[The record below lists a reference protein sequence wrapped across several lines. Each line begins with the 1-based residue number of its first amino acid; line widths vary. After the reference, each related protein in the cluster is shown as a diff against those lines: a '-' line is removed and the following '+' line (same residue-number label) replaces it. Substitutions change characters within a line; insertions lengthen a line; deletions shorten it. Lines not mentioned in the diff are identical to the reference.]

1 MSNKNLLLNGIT
13 DMLILHLL
21 KQKDCY
27 GYEITQAISE
37 LSDRL
42 LTISQNTIYTA
53 IYKLENDRMISEYSV
68 LVGRKRTRVYYH
80 ITPMGEHYFSKLQA
94 NYSATIQ
101 GVQMIMER
109 TICEKEGDSD
119 ESENPIDM

>member
-80 ITPMGEHYFSKLQA
+80 ITSTGEQYFSELQA
-94 NYSATIQ
+94 NYSATIR

-109 TICEKEGDSD
+109 TICEKEGDTD

>member
-68 LVGRKRTRVYYH
+68 LVGRTRTRVYYH
-80 ITPMGEHYFSKLQA
+80 ITPMGEQYFSKLQA

>member
-80 ITPMGEHYFSKLQA
+80 ITPMGEQYFSKLQA

>member
-27 GYEITQAISE
+27 GYEITHAISE

-80 ITPMGEHYFSKLQA
+80 ITPTGEQYFSELQA
-94 NYSATIQ
+94 NYSATIR

-109 TICEKEGDSD
+109 TICEKEGDTN